1 MVGGCKGVFYKGVK
15 KNLAQHGV
23 DEKIIRYNLEAYRM
37 NFPNFIC
44 GNLISIEVLGHDE
57 KTKSKAQWNN
67 LREEVHIEEPHDL
80 KSGIIEKEEV

>member
-1 MVGGCKGVFYKGVK
+1 MVGGCKGVK

-23 DEKIIRYNLEAYRM
+23 DEKILRYNLEAYRM

-44 GNLISIEVLGHDE
+44 GNLISIEVSGHE

-80 KSGIIEKEEV
+80 KSGIFEEEEV